1 MAELMAVD
9 HSAPWTEMEIVELQA
24 RLSAEGK
31 PFGGLTDGQRELKLS
46 KQRSANNYMKLCAQS
61 MGDRS
66 AR

>member
-31 PFGGLTDGQRELKLS
+31 TFGGLSSYQRELKLS
-46 KQRSANNYMKLCAQS
+46 KQRSANNYMKLCAQVLGS
-61 MGDRS
+61 RS